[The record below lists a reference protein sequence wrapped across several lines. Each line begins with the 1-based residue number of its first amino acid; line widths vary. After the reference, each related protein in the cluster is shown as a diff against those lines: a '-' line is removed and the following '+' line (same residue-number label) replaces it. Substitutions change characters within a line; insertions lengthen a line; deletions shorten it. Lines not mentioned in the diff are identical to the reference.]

1 MAPSP
6 PGVTVGEQVPV
17 VVEPYPD
24 GDSMDAAMGLLG
36 LTIGVPG
43 RDMSDRYEGERCVE
57 NQALWPRL
65 FQGKWIEDLGKRYPL
80 TADA

>member
-36 LTIGVPG
+36 LDGVPG
-43 RDMSDRYEGERCVE
+43 RTCLTGTKVKGALKTRRCGLGCFRGSGSKTWESDIR
-57 NQALWPRL
+57 
-65 FQGKWIEDLGKRYPL
+65 
-80 TADA
+80 